1 MPRGTNK
8 INYKMKQLILIFAFA
23 AIFAGC
29 MPNENN
35 KVNDQ
40 IAKNKANM
48 QAFTD
53 EVINKHNPA
62 MVDSLCTPDC
72 VEHSGDPMQKLD
84 REGLKKS
91 MAELIS
97 GYPDVHV
104 TTNFVVAD
112 SNMVVSQYTMTGTNT
127 GPMDG
132 MPPTNKKMNI
142 DGVSI
147 VKYKDG
153 KRAEHWL
160 YMEEMKLMTQM
171 GMMPDI
177 SQMMP
182 DTSKKKMDNKD
193 MMKMDNKKSKK
204 K

>member
-1 MPRGTNK
+1 
-8 INYKMKQLILIFAFA
+8 MKQLILTITIA

-29 MPNENN
+29 MPKEGNNANE
-35 KVNDQ
+35 Q

-48 QAFTD
+48 QAFAD

-62 MVDSLCTPDC
+62 MIDSLCTPDC
-72 VEHSGDPMQKLD
+72 VEHPDDPMQKPG

-97 GYPDVHV
+97 GYPDIHV

-112 SNMVVSQYTMTGTNT
+112 SDVVVSQYTMTGTNT
-127 GPMDG
+127 GPMMG

-147 VKYKDG
+147 VKYKNG

-171 GMMPDI
+171 GMMQDM
-177 SQMMP
+177 SQMMN
-182 DTSKKKMDNKD
+182 DTSKKKMDNND
-193 MMKMDNKKSKK
+193 MKKMDDKKAKTK
-204 K
+204 